1 MYFPK
6 FKWLHKKKV
15 DSVSHDLKIVK
26 MAVFGLSSSNLRF
39 IVFLDKYFS
48 TFQLTFFSVI
58 EKVFM
63 HKFADD
69 LEPESSVAVDCF
81 TKKILN
87 LGKFHAIPSKYFPIQ
102 SQQ

>member
-1 MYFPK
+1 
-6 FKWLHKKKV
+6 
-15 DSVSHDLKIVK
+15 
-26 MAVFGLSSSNLRF
+26 
-39 IVFLDKYFS
+39 
-48 TFQLTFFSVI
+48 
-58 EKVFM
+58 M

-87 LGKFHAIPSKYFPIQ
+87 LGKFHAIPSKHFPVQ